1 MLFELVAINRTA
13 RTKWFGLCKRL
24 RAKNDT
30 ARTFSP
36 SHELPKQAGA
46 TGLQLNC
53 HLKFINL
60 KRFDEERNRLVWVSS
75 WYEVDRNNITLTG
88 LNAFFECIFG
98 ILHPYI

>member
-46 TGLQLNC
+46 TGIQLYS
-53 HLKFINL
+53 HLKFLNL
-60 KRFDEERNRLVWVSS
+60 KRFDEERNRLVWISAY
-75 WYEVDRNNITLTG
+75 YEVDKQEFRICG
-88 LNAFFECIFG
+88 LLAFFE
-98 ILHPYI
+98 